1 MKKTVA
7 VIFGGRS
14 VEHDVS
20 IITAYNP
27 IIPSLNL
34 TEKFNVLPIYISKD
48 GSWFS
53 EKSMNN
59 IDFFKQRDFGKK
71 LKSKIRLSFDGGLTI
86 IWPGLKNKKT
96 KVDLVFPA
104 MHGTFGEDGSLMGLI
119 RMANVPFVGC
129 DISSSVISMDKVL
142 TKQILSI
149 SGISTVPYIYFTNK
163 EWDLRKD
170 SIIKD
175 INIKYPLFVKP
186 AHLGSSIGIAKVNR
200 EVDLQN
206 AIEVAFHYDD
216 KVLVEESIENLIEL
230 TVPVMGNDNLTL
242 GAIERPLNREDF
254 FSFND
259 KYLRKNN
266 LNYSEIPAKIDHEL
280 SEKTK
285 NLAKQ
290 SYKAIGC
297 SGIARIDFL
306 SNSKKEIYV
315 NEINTLPGSLYSHNW
330 RKIGIS
336 NVDLVTKLIE
346 LAEQKFNERKEI
358 RYTFNSNIL
367 KNFGGQ
373 KK

>member
-27 IIPSLNL
+27 IIPSLKL

-59 IDFFKQRDFGKK
+59 IDFFKQGDFEKK

-230 TVPVMGNDNLTL
+230 TVPVMGNDDLTL

-336 NVDLVTKLIE
+336 NVDLVIKLIE

-367 KNFGGQ
+367 KDFGGQ

>member
-59 IDFFKQRDFGKK
+59 IDFFKQRDFGKQ